1 MFDFC
6 VVNVIF
12 IILFAWFCCTCYC
25 NIVNNVKTAEEIN
38 MIPLKLCLIGLIYNS
53 DSICHLCL
61 KQKWMSIEVVL
72 IFASSFVISVCVF
85 LKSTRQCGA
94 ILSSEQSWG
103 HGTWP
108 HAACVLK
115 SVHSCQTLNLLLT
128 HAALFSTAT
137 SLVRSP
143 VKFKFWLESK
153 ICVFVDRM
161 IPINIC
167 PAFFV
172 CLFYKLLKRVALKNI
187 SDKSQPLN
195 GVPGSTHWYFQLL

>member
-1 MFDFC
+1 
-6 VVNVIF
+6 
-12 IILFAWFCCTCYC
+12 
-25 NIVNNVKTAEEIN
+25 
-38 MIPLKLCLIGLIYNS
+38 MIPLKLRLIYCLT
-53 DSICHLCL
+53 ICHFCL

-72 IFASSFVISVCVF
+72 FFASSFVISVCVF

-103 HGTWP
+103 DGTWP

-137 SLVRSP
+137 SLVRTP
-143 VKFKFWLESK
+143 VKFRFRSESK
-153 ICVFVDRM
+153 ICVFVDGM
-161 IPINIC
+161 IPVNLC
-167 PAFFV
+167 LAFVV
-172 CLFYKLLKRVALKNI
+172 CLFYKLLKWLTLKNI
-187 SDKSQPLN
+187 SEKSQALN